1 MRKTTDQFI
10 IDAKKV
16 HGEIYNY
23 SLVNYIN
30 NHTKV
35 SIICGEHGLFSKSP
49 YKHIEGQGCPKCTL
63 KKLSKSYSK
72 TTEDFINDAK
82 KIHGDKYDYSL
93 TEYVDSSKKV
103 DIICK
108 EHGVF
113 SVLPNNHYK
122 QNCPKCKEK
131 DRYLTTKD
139 FIDKACILHNKYDY
153 SETEYINSK
162 TKVIIKCEEH
172 GVFEQIPND
181 HLNGKGCPKCGLA
194 YNKMEDEIKE
204 FIKSLNINII
214 ENSKQ
219 IISPLELDI
228 FIPSHNLAIEFDGLY
243 WHSEV
248 YKDKNYHLNKTE
260 LCQSK
265 NIRLIHIFEDEW
277 LFKKEIV
284 KSRLKNMLGLTPNKV
299 YGRKCVIKEVI
310 PKEAK
315 IFLENNHIQGNVNSK
330 IRLGLYYNGILIG
343 LMTFGGLR
351 KNLGNKTNENI
362 YELFRFCN
370 LSNYVIIGGADKL
383 LKHFIKHY
391 KPKEIIS
398 YADRRWSQGDLYN
411 KLNFIFSH
419 NTKPNYFYLVND
431 KRENRFNY
439 RKDMLIKE
447 GFDKNKTEHD
457 IMLERKLYRI
467 YDCGSICF
475 KIKMTD

>member
-1 MRKTTDQFI
+1 MD
-10 IDAKKV
+10 KK
-16 HGEIYNY
+16 E
-23 SLVNYIN
+23 
-30 NHTKV
+30 K
-35 SIICGEHGLFSKSP
+35 
-49 YKHIEGQGCPKCTL
+49 
-63 KKLSKSYSK
+63 
-72 TTEDFINDAK
+72 FINKAIIKFGDKFNYDEIDYIDSTTKIKIKCNKHNLFFYQAPSEHLRNK
-82 KIHGDKYDYSL
+82 NGCNVCTRNPKVNTDYFVQKSKEIHGDKYDYSL

-103 DIICK
+103 DVICK

-162 TKVIIKCEEH
+162 TKVIIKCKEH

-219 IISPLELDI
+219 IILPLELDI

-284 KSRLKNMLGLTPNKV
+284 KSRLKNILGLTPNKV

-330 IRLGLYYNGILIG
+330 VRLGLYYNNVLIG

-351 KNLGNKTNENI
+351 KNLGNKSNENI

-370 LSNYVIIGGADKL
+370 LSNYIIIGGADKL
-383 LKHFIKHY
+383 LKYFIKHY

-439 RKDMLIKE
+439 RKDILVKE

>member
-1 MRKTTDQFI
+1 MD
-10 IDAKKV
+10 KK
-16 HGEIYNY
+16 E
-23 SLVNYIN
+23 
-30 NHTKV
+30 K
-35 SIICGEHGLFSKSP
+35 
-49 YKHIEGQGCPKCTL
+49 
-63 KKLSKSYSK
+63 
-72 TTEDFINDAK
+72 FINKAIIKFGGKFNYDEIDYIDSTTKIKIKCNKHNLFFYQAPSEHLRNK
-82 KIHGDKYDYSL
+82 NGCNVCTRNPKVNTDYFVQKSKEIHGDRYDYSL
-93 TEYVDSSKKV
+93 TEYIDSSKKV
-103 DIICK
+103 DVICK

-330 IRLGLYYNGILIG
+330 IRLGLYYNNELIG

-351 KNLGNKTNENI
+351 KNLGNKSNENI

-439 RKDMLIKE
+439 RKDILVKE

-467 YDCGSICF
+467 YDCGSMCF

>member
-1 MRKTTDQFI
+1 MNKKEKFI
-10 IDAKKV
+10 NKAIIKFGNKFNYD
-16 HGEIYNY
+16 EIYYIDSTTKIKIKCNKHNLFFY
-23 SLVNYIN
+23 QAPSEHLRNKNGCNVCTRNPKVNTDYFVQ
-30 NHTKV
+30 K
-35 SIICGEHGLFSKSP
+35 SK
-49 YKHIEGQGCPKCTL
+49 E
-63 KKLSKSYSK
+63 
-72 TTEDFINDAK
+72 
-82 KIHGDKYDYSL
+82 IHGDKYDYSL

>member
-1 MRKTTDQFI
+1 MD
-10 IDAKKV
+10 KK
-16 HGEIYNY
+16 E
-23 SLVNYIN
+23 
-30 NHTKV
+30 K
-35 SIICGEHGLFSKSP
+35 
-49 YKHIEGQGCPKCTL
+49 
-63 KKLSKSYSK
+63 
-72 TTEDFINDAK
+72 FINKAIIKFGDKFNYDEIDYIDSTTKIKIKCNKHNLFFYQAPSEHLRNK
-82 KIHGDKYDYSL
+82 NGCNVCTRNPKVNTDYFVQKSKEIHGDKYDYSL

-103 DIICK
+103 DVICK

-260 LCQSK
+260 LCQNK

-277 LFKKEIV
+277 LLKKEIV
-284 KSRLKNMLGLTPNKV
+284 KSRLKNILGLTPNKV
-299 YGRKCVIKEVI
+299 YGRKCVIKEVT

-330 IRLGLYYNGILIG
+330 IRLGLYYNNELIG

-370 LSNYVIIGGADKL
+370 LSNYIIIGGADKL

-439 RKDMLIKE
+439 RKDILIKE